1 MSTRRIN
8 RGRARRQELREQA
21 QEMAEC
27 RTSRTHT
34 QQLKVL
40 DERLGEGVGATK
52 ERARLA
58 ALIEEG
64 AAVTRRKERAQGKK
78 NAD

>member
-27 RTSRTHT
+27 RASRTHT

-40 DERLGEGVGATK
+40 DERLGEGEGAAK
-52 ERARLA
+52 ERTRLA
-58 ALIEEG
+58 ALIEEDS
-64 AAVTRRKERAQGKK
+64 ATTRRKGRAQGKK
-78 NAD
+78 NGD

>member
-8 RGRARRQELREQA
+8 RGRARRQELQEQA

-27 RTSRTHT
+27 RAARSHT

-40 DERLGEGVGATK
+40 DDRLGEGVGAVK

-58 ALIEEG
+58 ALIEEKE
-64 AAVTRRKERAQGKK
+64 ATTRRKDRAKGSK
-78 NAD
+78 NES

>member
-8 RGRARRQELREQA
+8 RGIARRQKLQEQA

-27 RTSRTHT
+27 RAARSHT

-40 DERLGEGVGATK
+40 DDRLGEGMGAVK
-52 ERARLA
+52 ERARLVV
-58 ALIEEG
+58 LIEKDNTT
-64 AAVTRRKERAQGKK
+64 TRRKKRVQGKK

>member
-8 RGRARRQELREQA
+8 RGRARRQELQEQA
-21 QEMAEC
+21 QEMSHC
-27 RTSRTHT
+27 RGARSAA

-40 DERLGEGVGATK
+40 DERLGIGLGATK

-58 ALIEEG
+58 ALIEEKEV
-64 AAVTRRKERAQGKK
+64 ALRRKNQTQGNK
-78 NAD
+78 NGS

>member
-8 RGRARRQELREQA
+8 RGRARRQELQEQA

-27 RTSRTHT
+27 RASRTHT

-40 DERLGEGVGATK
+40 DERLGEGVGAVK
-52 ERARLA
+52 ERTRLA

-64 AAVTRRKERAQGKK
+64 GAVTRRKGRAQGKK
-78 NAD
+78 NGD